1 MMMMQVIMLI
11 LVVMLPMIKAIPQCV
26 YTPPANNH
34 GSKESGEVVCS
45 CRNSQPS
52 YTGNMNFVKQ
62 VLSRV
67 VQTERNVDLVIKE
80 CEQLRLELNFN
91 NIGPQPI
98 NLRIYDSQEVEISVV
113 ELALAVD
120 RRQTMVVKNV
130 TNFHMEGLVQCRRC
144 EDRQGLLSIQIE
156 KVDTFLMSRLNSTVP
171 LKLTGR
177 HLQTVKIADSSFLF
191 LPWPGIFFHNASK
204 VELVRNMFR
213 EAMPRSI
220 SISLGDQIN
229 ISHNLLDVSEV
240 LKVEQYEHVVVKC
253 NRPDESIVLPAT
265 CAIPIIEYDM
275 GQEEERELFVADS
288 GLATA
293 KSENNEENSGENNDI
308 VAEKDES
315 DDSNDILI
323 AVLGTVDLYGLLGTL
338 LVMISVLLFLLFW
351 GCCGRR
357 GERKEN
363 REGGEEAFKTS
374 SALRPDILV
383 IPFLEDESDEY
394 SESSRA
400 HLAQGVDVTKDPLRR
415 HPQYVRVQGVR
426 SEPMEDGVVC
436 GSLTLGPSFG
446 STRDS
451 SDIRTVSSNIL
462 KQQTFSKV

>member
-1 MMMMQVIMLI
+1 MML
-11 LVVMLPMIKAIPQCV
+11 LVVPMIRAIPQCV
-26 YTPPANNH
+26 YSPPDNIHAR
-34 GSKESGEVVCS
+34 KESGEVI
-45 CRNSQPS
+45 CRCRDSQPS

-62 VLSRV
+62 VLSTV
-67 VQTERNVDLVIKE
+67 VQTERNIDLVIKD

-98 NLRIYDSQEVEISVV
+98 NLRIYDSKDVEISAV

-120 RRQTMVVKNV
+120 RRQTLVVKNV
-130 TNFHMEGLVQCRRC
+130 TNLHMEGVVQCRRC
-144 EDRQGLLSIQIE
+144 QERQGLLSIQIE
-156 KVDTFLMSRLNSTVP
+156 KVETFLMSRLNSSVP

-177 HLQTVKIADSSFLF
+177 HLQTVKILDSSFLF

-204 VELVRNMFR
+204 VELVRNIFM

-253 NRPDESIVLPAT
+253 NRPDESIILPAT
-265 CAIPIIEYDM
+265 CAIPIMEYDR
-275 GQEEERELFVADS
+275 EEQTKEVFVADS
-288 GLATA
+288 GQATV
-293 KSENNEENSGENNDI
+293 KSEINEEGGEDEQEI
-308 VAEKDES
+308 VVINDES
-315 DDSNDILI
+315 DDKDIFVTI
-323 AVLGTVDLYGLLGTL
+323 LGTVDLYGLLWTL
-338 LVMISVLLFLLFW
+338 LVIISVLLFLLFW
-351 GCCGRR
+351 CCCKKGK
-357 GERKEN
+357 RKQKT
-363 REGGEEAFKTS
+363 GGVEDSLKTS
-374 SALRPDILV
+374 SALRPDLLV

-394 SESSRA
+394 SESSRV
-400 HLAQGVDVTKDPLRR
+400 HLAQGVDVMKDPLRR
-415 HPQYVRVQGVR
+415 HPQYVTVQGVR

-446 STRDS
+446 ASRDS